1 MQSDM
6 ETRDVIIV
14 GSGHGGAQA
23 AIALRQNGL
32 EGSILMVSRDSEL
45 PYERPPLSK
54 EYLSDDKPFERILI
68 RPEQFWSDKNIEL
81 RLGTEVVAIDPAKHE
96 VTLGSGE
103 SIGYAKLI
111 WAAGGAPR
119 ALTCSGADLKGV
131 HAVRTRSDVDTLMRE
146 LADGAKKA
154 VVVGG
159 GYIGLEAAAVLRK
172 LDCQVTLLEAQPRVL
187 ARVAGEELSDFY
199 QAEHRAHGVD
209 LRLETM
215 VDCLEGE
222 DGRVARVRLHDG
234 CAIDADLVIVGIGI
248 VPSVEPL
255 AKAGAVCSNGVDV
268 DGSCRTSLEDVFAIG
283 DCAAHRSRWAQ
294 DAVLRI
300 ESVQNANDM
309 ATAAAKMIC
318 GAPQDYAAFPWFW
331 SNQYDLKLQTAGL
344 STGYNATVLRGDPAA
359 RSFSVVYLR
368 DGRVIALDCVNAMKD
383 FVQGRKL
390 VEQGVSP
397 DPNALADTSIPLK
410 ELATP

>member
-1 MQSDM
+1 M
-6 ETRDVIIV
+6 EHYDAVIV

-23 AIALRQNGL
+23 AIALRQNGH
-32 EGSILMVSRDSEL
+32 EGSILMVSRDRNP

-54 EYLSDDKPFERILI
+54 EYLADEKPFERIQI
-68 RPEQFWSDKNIEL
+68 RPEKFWADKDIEL
-81 RLGTEVVAIDPAKHE
+81 RLGRNVNEVDPVAHE
-96 VTLGSGE
+96 LVLSDDTR
-103 SIGYAKLI
+103 ITYRKLI
-111 WAAGGAPR
+111 WAAGGDARRLSCPGCD
-119 ALTCSGADLKGV
+119 LSGI
-131 HAVRTRSDVDTLMRE
+131 HYIRTRRDVDALKDE
-146 LADGAKKA
+146 LGTGGKRAVIIGA
-154 VVVGG
+154 

-172 LDCQVTLLEAQPRVL
+172 LDCEVTLLEAQPRVL
-187 ARVAGEELSDFY
+187 ARVAGEELSAFY

-234 CAIDADLVIVGIGI
+234 SAIDADLVIVGIGI

-309 ATAAAKMIC
+309 ATAAAKTIC
-318 GAPQDYAAFPWFW
+318 GDPQDYAAFPWFW

-344 STGYNATVLRGDPAA
+344 STGYDATVLRGDPAA

-368 DGRVIALDCVNAMKD
+368 DGQVIALDCVNAMKD

-397 DPNALADTSIPLK
+397 DPKAVADTGTPLK
-410 ELATP
+410 ELATS

>member
-1 MQSDM
+1 M

-23 AIALRQNGL
+23 AIALRQSGF
-32 EGSILMVSRDSEL
+32 EGSILMVSRDGEL

-54 EYLSDDKPFERILI
+54 EYLSGDKPFDRILI
-68 RPEQFWSDKNIEL
+68 RPEQFWQDKDIEL
-81 RLGTEVVAIDPAKHE
+81 RLGTEVVAIEPAKHE
-96 VTLGSGE
+96 VTLGNGE
-103 SIGYAKLI
+103 SIGYGQLI

-131 HAVRTRSDVDTLMRE
+131 HAVRTRNDVDTLMRE
-146 LADGAKKA
+146 LAEGAKKA

-255 AKAGAVCSNGVDV
+255 AKAGAVCSDGVDV

-397 DPNALADTSIPLK
+397 DPNALADTSITLK